1 MTANFPSLNRT
12 VIYLALAALLGLAL
26 WLRLRF
32 IHTVQLYPDEF
43 VTLLAIKMIGEKG
56 LPVMPS
62 GLFYDHGLLFSY
74 LGSLAAW
81 LGPARWLARYAS
93 MLFGLA
99 TLGLTFWLG
108 RRWFS
113 PGVGLIA
120 VTGLAIA
127 PAAIEWSSRAR
138 MYALLQ
144 LLVLLTLWLAYE
156 GIVQNRASLRWT
168 ALLAYLGATLTHF
181 VAVALAPP
189 LVLAGIAIWWR
200 KRRGREDARTREAL
214 SPHRLIASSPHLL
227 AEAAVFTLILAVAF
241 LVKRTGQPKGIEALE
256 ASGALPG
263 LGQVFNI
270 YSNFS
275 FNPIDGWQ
283 AIAPFYLTLPA
294 LIFAPFALIAIVIS
308 FLASP

>member
-1 MTANFPSLNRT
+1 M
-12 VIYLALAALLGLAL
+12 IYLALAALLGLAL

-43 VTLLAIKMIGEKG
+43 VTLLAVKMIGEKG

-74 LGSLAAW
+74 VGSVVAW

-93 MLFGLA
+93 LLFGLT

-156 GIVQNRASLRWT
+156 GIVQNRTSLRWT

-189 LVLAGIAIWWR
+189 LVLGALGVWWHERAGVKSPPLPRSPAPLPPLR
-200 KRRGREDARTREAL
+200 HCRRTRLSLQSPGVFSHPLCRAGVRFFSETF
-214 SPHRLIASSPHLL
+214 SPHPFASSPLRLTPPLPHLAGRGLSHLRGLL
-227 AEAAVFTLILAVAF
+227 A
-241 LVKRTGQPKGIEALE
+241 R
-256 ASGALPG
+256 S
-263 LGQVFNI
+263 LGR
-270 YSNFS
+270 
-275 FNPIDGWQ
+275 
-283 AIAPFYLTLPA
+283 PA
-294 LIFAPFALIAIVIS
+294 GPARRRVPECVHLRHR
-308 FLASP
+308 